1 MTVNSSEPIVAI
13 ATAPGNSGIGIIRL
27 SGEDATLKSI
37 VSRLVRDDKFEPRKV
52 VLKKLFTPAGEQID
66 RALIIYFPAPFSYTG
81 ETVIEIQAHG
91 GQVLLTWLMEMLE
104 EIGKDQ
110 GLRLANPGEFT
121 ERAFLN
127 GKMDIVQAEAVADI
141 IDASSRNALRAASL
155 SLKGEFSKKIHELA
169 DELIHLRVEVEAI
182 LDFPEEEIDFVSEYK
197 CQQRTEELL
206 AALNN
211 ILDTAQQGVA
221 LREGFRAAIVG
232 QTNVGK
238 SSLLN
243 QLAGED
249 IAIVSAVEGT
259 TRDKIQTQ
267 ILINGIPFFIIDTA
281 GIRDTGDE
289 VEKIGID
296 RAKKEISTA
305 DIILH
310 VTEATSAL
318 ASQEDEKDRKVIQ
331 LIESLTHPD
340 IPVITV
346 RNKADLIER
355 RDSKNVSRET
365 EVFTSAVTGEGIE
378 SLKKILLKTA
388 GWKDKESVFIA
399 RERHV
404 RSLKEAR
411 SHLEKA
417 LFLISSSDQPLELY
431 AEELRLAADK
441 LGEIVGKTLPDDLLG
456 MIFSGFCIGK

>member
-1 MTVNSSEPIVAI
+1 MSINSSEPIIAV

-27 SGEDATLKSI
+27 SGEDGTLKSI
-37 VSRLVRDDKFEPRKV
+37 VSKLIHRAPDEFEPRKV
-52 VLKKLFTPAGEQID
+52 VLRNLFSPTGEQID
-66 RALIIYFPAPFSYTG
+66 KALVIYFPAPFSYTG

-91 GQVLLTWLMEMLE
+91 GQVLLSWLMEMLE
-104 EIGKDQ
+104 EIGKEQ
-110 GLRLANPGEFT
+110 GLRLARPGEFT

-127 GKMDIVQAEAVADI
+127 GKMDIVQAEAVADL

-155 SLKGEFSKKIHELA
+155 SLKGEFSEKINALTDA
-169 DELIHLRVEVEAI
+169 LIHLRMEVEAI
-182 LDFPEEEIDFVSEYK
+182 LDFPEEEIDFISDYNCLV
-197 CQQRTEELL
+197 RTQDLE
-206 AALNN
+206 AQLNN

-238 SSLLN
+238 SSILN
-243 QLAGED
+243 KLAGEE
-249 IAIVSAVEGT
+249 IAIVSEVEGT

-281 GIRDTGDE
+281 GIRETGDK

-296 RAKKEISTA
+296 RAKKEIAKA

-310 VTEATSAL
+310 VTEANHAINSE
-318 ASQEDEKDRKVIQ
+318 EDQKVID
-331 LIESLTHPD
+331 LIESLTSSD

-346 RNKADLIER
+346 RNKSDLADGR
-355 RDSKNVSRET
+355 VNVSRET
-365 EVFTSAVTGEGIE
+365 EVLTSAVTGEGIE
-378 SLKKILLKTA
+378 ELKKILLKTA

-404 RSLKEAR
+404 QSLKAAR
-411 SHLEKA
+411 EHLKKSLELLQSPA
-417 LFLISSSDQPLELY
+417 MPLELY
-431 AEELRLAADK
+431 AEELRLAGDK